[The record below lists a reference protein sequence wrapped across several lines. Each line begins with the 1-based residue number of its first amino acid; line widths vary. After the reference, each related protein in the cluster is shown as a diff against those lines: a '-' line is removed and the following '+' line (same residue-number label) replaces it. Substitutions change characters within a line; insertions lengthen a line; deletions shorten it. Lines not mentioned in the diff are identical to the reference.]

1 MNCKIFS
8 KLILALCL
16 STGAYAG
23 TGPDKPAP
31 AHPHYR
37 HALSNLRAA
46 RWMIDNRPGNWQES
60 VEEVEAVTRID
71 AAVAAIRKAAI
82 DDGKSL
88 RHHPKVKEPRDHGS
102 RLRSAVVYLKKA
114 RVNISLDKDKA
125 LVQNLRLRAYEQ
137 IDAAL
142 KALRKVIHPE
152 A

>member
-1 MNCKIFS
+1 MNCKTFS
-8 KLILALCL
+8 YLFLSVCL

-23 TGPDKPAP
+23 TGPEKPASP
-31 AHPHYR
+31 HPHYR

-71 AAVAAIRKAAI
+71 AAVSAIRKAAI

-88 RHHPKVKEPRDHGS
+88 HYHPRVKEPKDHGG
-102 RLRSAVVYLKKA
+102 RLRSAVAYLKKA
-114 RVNISLDKDKA
+114 RVNISLDKDKE